1 MISLHAPIQYPDHMP
16 VTTKEVCSIWKPFW
30 IQNQD
35 HIMQARTE
43 GDKGWSHMYLLY
55 GPGPFLD
62 LDCLITPLNEPW
74 PLITSRWWAWCGWS
88 PRTRSILTLIEQHKQ
103 TSWSFHHLQFYSLSA
118 LIWSLVSVQ
127 QVYMW
132 PPLEV
137 ILGRQLAIGYVG
149 DASRRIFVAAI
160 ACRGVQ
166 QIVRG
171 DDCAYNYF
179 PNWTW
184 SP

>member
-1 MISLHAPIQYPDHMP
+1 MHLYSIQITCQWPQRRLIRCVPSFY
-16 VTTKEVCSIWKPFW
+16 
-30 IQNQD
+30 QD

-43 GDKGWSHMYLLY
+43 GDKGWSHNMYLLY
-55 GPGPFLD
+55 GLGPFLD
-62 LDCLITPLNEPW
+62 LIAPLNEPW
-74 PLITSRWWAWCGWS
+74 PLIANRWWAWCGCS
-88 PRTRSILTLIEQHKQ
+88 QRTRSILTLIEQHKQ
-103 TSWSFHHLQFYSLSA
+103 TSWSFHHSNFTPCPR
-118 LIWSLVSVQ
+118 SLVSVQ
-127 QVYMW
+127 QVYIMW

-171 DDCAYNYF
+171 DDC
-179 PNWTW
+179 TI
-184 SP
+184 SQIGRDHQRCGSGLRD